1 VDQVAVEAGFI
12 RTCALRARP
21 NRRLT
26 GGGVVLADTERF
38 EIPRYT
44 VTART
49 SLRTFRAMLDGT
61 YQPLQ

>member
-1 VDQVAVEAGFI
+1 
-12 RTCALRARP
+12 
-21 NRRLT
+21 
-26 GGGVVLADTERF
+26 VLADTERF